1 MSVRV
6 SPVSRIAAILIIAV
20 GAFVLLGGF
29 VTGELASYIAG
40 SAFVVLGVVLYL
52 ILIWFTKKL
61 RREIGEIEKGQT
73 RGAWTGWNLNFRFLS
88 HILAARNPPTVP
100 LMAPTIKTGT

>member
-6 SPVSRIAAILIIAV
+6 SPISKTAAILIMAI

-29 VTGELASYIAG
+29 VTGQLASYIAG
-40 SAFVVLGVVLYL
+40 SAFIILGVILYML
-52 ILIWFTKKL
+52 LIWFTKKL

-73 RGAWTGWNLNFRFLS
+73 TGA
-88 HILAARNPPTVP
+88 
-100 LMAPTIKTGT
+100 

>member
-6 SPVSRIAAILIIAV
+6 SPVSKIAAILIIAI

-29 VTGELASYIAG
+29 VTGDLASYIAG

-52 ILIWFTKKL
+52 LLIWFTRKL
-61 RREIGEIEKGQT
+61 RREISEIETGQT
-73 RGAWTGWNLNFRFLS
+73 TGA
-88 HILAARNPPTVP
+88 
-100 LMAPTIKTGT
+100 

>member
-6 SPVSRIAAILIIAV
+6 SPISKIAAILIMAV

-40 SAFVVLGVVLYL
+40 SAFVVLGVILYL
-52 ILIWFTKKL
+52 LLIWFTKKL
-61 RREIGEIEKGQT
+61 SREIGEVEKGQT
-73 RGAWTGWNLNFRFLS
+73 AGA
-88 HILAARNPPTVP
+88 
-100 LMAPTIKTGT
+100 

>member
-6 SPVSRIAAILIIAV
+6 SPVSKIAAILIIAV

-29 VTGELASYIAG
+29 VTGDLASYIAG
-40 SAFVVLGVVLYL
+40 SAFVILGVILYL
-52 ILIWFTKKL
+52 LLIWFTKKL

-73 RGAWTGWNLNFRFLS
+73 AG
-88 HILAARNPPTVP
+88 V
-100 LMAPTIKTGT
+100 

>member
-6 SPVSRIAAILIIAV
+6 SPISKWAAILIIAI

-40 SAFVVLGVVLYL
+40 SAFLVLGVILYL
-52 ILIWFTKKL
+52 ILIWFTRKL
-61 RREIGEIEKGQT
+61 RREIGEIERGQT
-73 RGAWTGWNLNFRFLS
+73 PGA
-88 HILAARNPPTVP
+88 
-100 LMAPTIKTGT
+100 

>member
-40 SAFVVLGVVLYL
+40 SAFVVLGVILYL
-52 ILIWFTKKL
+52 LLIWFTRKL
-61 RREIGEIEKGQT
+61 RREIGEIEKSQAT
-73 RGAWTGWNLNFRFLS
+73 GA
-88 HILAARNPPTVP
+88 
-100 LMAPTIKTGT
+100 

>member
-29 VTGELASYIAG
+29 VTGELSSYIAG
-40 SAFVVLGVVLYL
+40 SAFVVLGVILYL

-73 RGAWTGWNLNFRFLS
+73 RGA
-88 HILAARNPPTVP
+88 
-100 LMAPTIKTGT
+100 

>member
-6 SPVSRIAAILIIAV
+6 SPVSKIAAILIIAV

-40 SAFVVLGVVLYL
+40 SAFVILGVVLYL
-52 ILIWFTKKL
+52 LLIWFTKKL
-61 RREIGEIEKGQT
+61 RREIGEIEKD
-73 RGAWTGWNLNFRFLS
+73 
-88 HILAARNPPTVP
+88 
-100 LMAPTIKTGT
+100 